1 MRDRNAYEN
10 SSVWNMV
17 SEIKQ
22 DEYINSL
29 SPGMRNYLMYLLED
43 IERRKNTN
51 CYYVSEST
59 LNTLNDDLGYIR
71 DYLSSSS
78 LESYIDRA
86 FEHLASSWPAH
97 NGRRVVDIAQ
107 STYNHYVDEAEKR
120 IKEIRDQAD
129 KIDSLKD
136 EFDDFLELTKNE
148 IVETKEVMEK
158 RTDEIEEATN
168 ARHKEM
174 GEQYEDFLVSAKEN
188 AEKSIEQITESY
200 LKKIKEINR
209 SAEILLEQV
218 QKRSSSISGWVIADS
233 YGKYARNKTVA
244 TLVYDILAIAFS
256 VVGIFLVGFALNA
269 VEDKE
274 TAISVFRV
282 TVSIA
287 SFTIAGFLFRRGT
300 FNQREAKSAKRT
312 ELTLRQYEPFIAN
325 LETEDKKSITKEIAE
340 RIFVKGDIGENE
352 SAVAEAIAG
361 RGFSEKNLSAITS
374 LLKAASQAESSKVV
388 PEGLRT

>member
-174 GEQYEDFLVSAKEN
+174 GEQYEDFFVSAKEN

-374 LLKAASQAESSKVV
+374 LLKAASQAESSK
-388 PEGLRT
+388 

>member
-59 LNTLNDDLGYIR
+59 LNTLNNDLGYIR

-136 EFDDFLELTKNE
+136 EFDDFLESTKNE
-148 IVETKEVMEK
+148 IIETKEVMEK

-374 LLKAASQAESSKVV
+374 LLKAASQAESSK
-388 PEGLRT
+388 

>member
-86 FEHLASSWPAH
+86 FEHLASSWPVH

-136 EFDDFLELTKNE
+136 EFDDFLESTKNE

-168 ARHKEM
+168 ARHKEI

-374 LLKAASQAESSKVV
+374 LLKAASQAESSK
-388 PEGLRT
+388 

>member
-59 LNTLNDDLGYIR
+59 LNTLNNDLRYIR

-78 LESYIDRA
+78 LESYINQA

-136 EFDDFLELTKNE
+136 EFDDFLESTKNE

-158 RTDEIEEATN
+158 RTDEIEEAIN
-168 ARHKEM
+168 ARRKEM

-200 LKKIKEINR
+200 LKNIKEINR

-374 LLKAASQAESSKVV
+374 LLKAASQAESSK
-388 PEGLRT
+388 

>member
-59 LNTLNDDLGYIR
+59 LNTLNNDLGYIR

-78 LESYIDRA
+78 LESYIYRA

-136 EFDDFLELTKNE
+136 EFDDFLESTKNE

-374 LLKAASQAESSKVV
+374 LLKAASQAESSK
-388 PEGLRT
+388 

>member
-59 LNTLNDDLGYIR
+59 LNTLNNDLGYIR

-136 EFDDFLELTKNE
+136 EFDDFLESTKNE
-148 IVETKEVMEK
+148 IVETKEVVEK
-158 RTDEIEEATN
+158 RTDEIEEAIN
-168 ARHKEM
+168 ARRKEM

-200 LKKIKEINR
+200 LKNIKEINR

-256 VVGIFLVGFALNA
+256 GVGIFLVGFALNA

-374 LLKAASQAESSKVV
+374 LLKAASQAESSK
-388 PEGLRT
+388 

>member
-1 MRDRNAYEN
+1 
-10 SSVWNMV
+10 MV

-59 LNTLNDDLGYIR
+59 LNTLNNDLGYIR
-71 DYLSSSS
+71 DHLSSSS

-136 EFDDFLELTKNE
+136 EFDDFLESTKNE

-374 LLKAASQAESSKVV
+374 LLKAASQAESSK
-388 PEGLRT
+388 

>member
-59 LNTLNDDLGYIR
+59 LNTLNNDLGYIR

-136 EFDDFLELTKNE
+136 EFDDFLESTKNE

-374 LLKAASQAESSKVV
+374 LLKAASQAESSK
-388 PEGLRT
+388 

>member
-59 LNTLNDDLGYIR
+59 LNTLNNDLGYIR

-136 EFDDFLELTKNE
+136 EFDDFLESTKNE
-148 IVETKEVMEK
+148 NVETKEVVEK
-158 RTDEIEEATN
+158 RTDEIEEAIN
-168 ARHKEM
+168 ARRKEM

-200 LKKIKEINR
+200 LKNIKEINR

-374 LLKAASQAESSKVV
+374 LLKAASQAESSK
-388 PEGLRT
+388 

>member
-59 LNTLNDDLGYIR
+59 LNTLNNDLGYIR

-136 EFDDFLELTKNE
+136 EFDDFLESTKNE
-148 IVETKEVMEK
+148 IVETKEVVEK
-158 RTDEIEEATN
+158 RTDEIEEAIN
-168 ARHKEM
+168 ARRKEM

-200 LKKIKEINR
+200 LKNIKEINR

-374 LLKAASQAESSKVV
+374 LLKAAS
-388 PEGLRT
+388 

>member
-43 IERRKNTN
+43 IERRKKTN

-59 LNTLNDDLGYIR
+59 LNTLNNDLGYIR

-136 EFDDFLELTKNE
+136 EFDDFLESTKNE

-374 LLKAASQAESSKVV
+374 LLKAASQAESSK
-388 PEGLRT
+388 

>member
-59 LNTLNDDLGYIR
+59 LNTLNNDLRYIR

-78 LESYIDRA
+78 LESYINQA

-136 EFDDFLELTKNE
+136 EFDDFLESTKNE

-168 ARHKEM
+168 ARRKEM

-200 LKKIKEINR
+200 LKNIKEINH

-340 RIFVKGDIGENE
+340 RIFIKGDIGENE
-352 SAVAEAIAG
+352 SAVVEAIAG

-374 LLKAASQAESSKVV
+374 LLKAASQAESSK
-388 PEGLRT
+388 

>member
-59 LNTLNDDLGYIR
+59 LNTLNNDLGYIR

-136 EFDDFLELTKNE
+136 EFDDFLESTKNE
-148 IVETKEVMEK
+148 IVETKEVVEK
-158 RTDEIEEATN
+158 RTDEIEEAIN
-168 ARHKEM
+168 ARRKEM

-200 LKKIKEINR
+200 SKNIKEINR

-374 LLKAASQAESSKVV
+374 LLKAASQAESSK
-388 PEGLRT
+388 

>member
-59 LNTLNDDLGYIR
+59 LNTLNNDLGYIR

-129 KIDSLKD
+129 KIDSLKN
-136 EFDDFLELTKNE
+136 EFDDFLESTKNE

-374 LLKAASQAESSKVV
+374 LLKAASQAESSK
-388 PEGLRT
+388 

>member
-136 EFDDFLELTKNE
+136 EFDDFLESTKNE

-209 SAEILLEQV
+209 SSEILLEQV

-374 LLKAASQAESSKVV
+374 LLKAASQAESSK
-388 PEGLRT
+388 

>member
-59 LNTLNDDLGYIR
+59 LNTLNNDLGYIR

-136 EFDDFLELTKNE
+136 EFDDFLESTKNE
-148 IVETKEVMEK
+148 IVETKEVVEK
-158 RTDEIEEATN
+158 RTDEIEEAIN
-168 ARHKEM
+168 ARRKEM

-200 LKKIKEINR
+200 LKNIKEINR

-300 FNQREAKSAKRT
+300 FNQREAESAKRT

-374 LLKAASQAESSKVV
+374 LLKAASQAESSK
-388 PEGLRT
+388 

>member
-59 LNTLNDDLGYIR
+59 LNTLNNDLGYIR

-136 EFDDFLELTKNE
+136 EFDDFLESTKNE
-148 IVETKEVMEK
+148 IVETKEVVEK

-374 LLKAASQAESSKVV
+374 LLKAASQAESSK
-388 PEGLRT
+388 

>member
-86 FEHLASSWPAH
+86 FEYLASSWPAH

-136 EFDDFLELTKNE
+136 EFDDFLESTKNE

-374 LLKAASQAESSKVV
+374 FLKAASQAESSK
-388 PEGLRT
+388 

>member
-59 LNTLNDDLGYIR
+59 LNTLNNDLGYIR

-107 STYNHYVDEAEKR
+107 STYNHYVDEAENR

-136 EFDDFLELTKNE
+136 EFDDFLESTKNE
-148 IVETKEVMEK
+148 IVETKEVVEK
-158 RTDEIEEATN
+158 RTDEIEEAIN
-168 ARHKEM
+168 ARRKEM

-200 LKKIKEINR
+200 LKNIKEINR

-374 LLKAASQAESSKVV
+374 LLKAASQAESSK
-388 PEGLRT
+388 

>member
-148 IVETKEVMEK
+148 IVETKEMMEK

-174 GEQYEDFLVSAKEN
+174 GEQYEDFFVSAKEN

-374 LLKAASQAESSKVV
+374 LLKAASQAESSK
-388 PEGLRT
+388 

>member
-59 LNTLNDDLGYIR
+59 LNTLNNDLGYIR

-136 EFDDFLELTKNE
+136 EFDDFLESTKNE
-148 IVETKEVMEK
+148 IVETKEVVEK
-158 RTDEIEEATN
+158 RTDEIEEAIN
-168 ARHKEM
+168 ARRKEM

-200 LKKIKEINR
+200 LKNIKEINR

-374 LLKAASQAESSKVV
+374 LLKAASQAESRK
-388 PEGLRT
+388 

>member
-136 EFDDFLELTKNE
+136 EFDDFLESTKNE

-168 ARHKEM
+168 ARHKEI
-174 GEQYEDFLVSAKEN
+174 GEQYEDFLMSAKEN

-352 SAVAEAIAG
+352 PAVAEAIAG

-374 LLKAASQAESSKVV
+374 LLKAASQAESSK
-388 PEGLRT
+388 

>member
-59 LNTLNDDLGYIR
+59 LNTLNNDLGYIR

-136 EFDDFLELTKNE
+136 EFDDFLESTKNE

-188 AEKSIEQITESY
+188 AEKSIEQITESII
-200 LKKIKEINR
+200 KKIKEINR

-374 LLKAASQAESSKVV
+374 LLKAASQAESSK
-388 PEGLRT
+388 

>member
-59 LNTLNDDLGYIR
+59 LNTLNNDLGYIR

-136 EFDDFLELTKNE
+136 EFDDFLESTKNE

-287 SFTIAGFLFRRGT
+287 SFTITGFLFRRGT

-374 LLKAASQAESSKVV
+374 LLKAASQAESSK
-388 PEGLRT
+388 

>member
-59 LNTLNDDLGYIR
+59 LNTLNNDLGYIR

-136 EFDDFLELTKNE
+136 EFDDFLESTKNE

-200 LKKIKEINR
+200 LKNIKEINR

-374 LLKAASQAESSKVV
+374 LLKAASQAESSK
-388 PEGLRT
+388 

>member
-120 IKEIRDQAD
+120 IKEIHDQAD

-136 EFDDFLELTKNE
+136 EFDDFLESTKNE

-168 ARHKEM
+168 ARHKEI

-274 TAISVFRV
+274 TAISVSRV

-374 LLKAASQAESSKVV
+374 LLKAASQAESSK
-388 PEGLRT
+388 

>member
-174 GEQYEDFLVSAKEN
+174 GKQYEDFFVSAKEN

-374 LLKAASQAESSKVV
+374 LLKAASQAESSK
-388 PEGLRT
+388 

>member
-374 LLKAASQAESSKVV
+374 LLKAASQAESSK
-388 PEGLRT
+388 

>member
-59 LNTLNDDLGYIR
+59 LNTLNNDLGYIR

-136 EFDDFLELTKNE
+136 EFDDFLESTKNE

-168 ARHKEM
+168 ARRKEM

-200 LKKIKEINR
+200 LKNIKEINR

-374 LLKAASQAESSKVV
+374 LLKAASQAESSK
-388 PEGLRT
+388 

>member
-59 LNTLNDDLGYIR
+59 LNTLNNDLGYIR

-136 EFDDFLELTKNE
+136 EFDDFLESTKNE

-374 LLKAASQAESSKVV
+374 LLKVNIRSF
-388 PEGLRT
+388 

>member
-136 EFDDFLELTKNE
+136 EFDDFLESTKNE

-168 ARHKEM
+168 ARHKEI

-244 TLVYDILAIAFS
+244 TLVYDILAIVFS

-374 LLKAASQAESSKVV
+374 LLKAASQAESSK
-388 PEGLRT
+388 

>member
-136 EFDDFLELTKNE
+136 EFDDFLESTKNE

-352 SAVAEAIAG
+352 PAVTEAIAG

-374 LLKAASQAESSKVV
+374 LLKAVSQAESSK
-388 PEGLRT
+388 

>member
-136 EFDDFLELTKNE
+136 EFDDFLESTKNE

-168 ARHKEM
+168 ARHKEI

-200 LKKIKEINR
+200 LKNIKEINR

-374 LLKAASQAESSKVV
+374 LLKAASQAESSK
-388 PEGLRT
+388 

>member
-136 EFDDFLELTKNE
+136 EFDDFLESTKNE

-174 GEQYEDFLVSAKEN
+174 SEQYEDFLVSAKEN

-374 LLKAASQAESSKVV
+374 LLKAASQAESSK
-388 PEGLRT
+388 

>member
-59 LNTLNDDLGYIR
+59 LNTLNNDLRYIR

-78 LESYIDRA
+78 LESYINQA

-136 EFDDFLELTKNE
+136 EFDDFLESTKNE

-168 ARHKEM
+168 ARRKEV

-200 LKKIKEINR
+200 LKNIKEINR

-325 LETEDKKSITKEIAE
+325 LEAEDKKSITKEIAE

-374 LLKAASQAESSKVV
+374 LLKAASQAESSK
-388 PEGLRT
+388 

>member
-59 LNTLNDDLGYIR
+59 LNTLNNDLRYIR

-78 LESYIDRA
+78 LESYINQA

-136 EFDDFLELTKNE
+136 EFDDFLESTKNE

-168 ARHKEM
+168 ARRKEM

-352 SAVAEAIAG
+352 SAVAEAIAS

-374 LLKAASQAESSKVV
+374 LLKAASQAESSK
-388 PEGLRT
+388 

>member
-59 LNTLNDDLGYIR
+59 LNTLNNDLGYIR

-136 EFDDFLELTKNE
+136 EFDDFLESTKNE

-287 SFTIAGFLFRRGT
+287 SFTIAGFSFRRGT

-374 LLKAASQAESSKVV
+374 LLKAASQAESSK
-388 PEGLRT
+388 

>member
-59 LNTLNDDLGYIR
+59 LNTLNNDLGYIR

-136 EFDDFLELTKNE
+136 EFDDFLESTKNE

-218 QKRSSSISGWVIADS
+218 QKRSSSISGWGIADS

-374 LLKAASQAESSKVV
+374 LLKAASQAESSK
-388 PEGLRT
+388 

>member
-59 LNTLNDDLGYIR
+59 LNTLNNDLGYIR

-129 KIDSLKD
+129 IIDSLKD
-136 EFDDFLELTKNE
+136 EFDDFLESTKNE
-148 IVETKEVMEK
+148 IVETKEVVEK
-158 RTDEIEEATN
+158 RTDEIEEAIN
-168 ARHKEM
+168 ARRKEM

-200 LKKIKEINR
+200 LKNIKEINR

-374 LLKAASQAESSKVV
+374 LLKAASQAESS
-388 PEGLRT
+388 

>member
-51 CYYVSEST
+51 CYFVSEST
-59 LNTLNDDLGYIR
+59 LNTLNNDLGYIR

-136 EFDDFLELTKNE
+136 EFDDFLESTKNE
-148 IVETKEVMEK
+148 IVETKEVVEK
-158 RTDEIEEATN
+158 RTDEIEEAIN
-168 ARHKEM
+168 ARRKEM

-200 LKKIKEINR
+200 LKNIKEINR

-374 LLKAASQAESSKVV
+374 LLKAASQAESSK
-388 PEGLRT
+388 